1 MSSQARKDPTL
12 DNVHLELMEVTHSA
26 VAEVPDIVKRLSL
39 AADEMKREG
48 RLLRAESQKARN
60 ASHPGMKR
68 PVLAAKK

>member
-1 MSSQARKDPTL
+1 MSEARKDPTL
-12 DNVHLELMEVTHSA
+12 DRIHLELMEETNSV
-26 VAEVPDIVKRLSL
+26 VAEVPDVVRRLSL

-68 PVLAAKK
+68 PVIAAKK